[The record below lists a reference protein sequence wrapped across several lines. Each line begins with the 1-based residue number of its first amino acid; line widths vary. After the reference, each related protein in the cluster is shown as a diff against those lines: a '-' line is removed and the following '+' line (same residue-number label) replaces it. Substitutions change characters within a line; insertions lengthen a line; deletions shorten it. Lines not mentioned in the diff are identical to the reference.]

1 MRHSFRFLLLFAS
14 MAAMDALS
22 SHAAINVSGLR
33 CESAVNPLGIDA
45 AKPRLSWLLTSS
57 KRGQKQTAYQILA
70 ASDENKLQ
78 SDQADIWDSVSD
90 PAPLTALE
98 YYISLEDQSNQ
109 RQTSPPRRIDCHLAL
124 PVLSRQVSK
133 NGQISRGMSLACPYL
148 SRAPRRGAGAQR
160 RSQAGVGR

>member
-14 MAAMDALS
+14 MAAMGALS

-33 CESAVNPLGIDA
+33 CEFAVNPLGIDA

-78 SDQADIWDSVSD
+78 SGQADIWDSGKVAS
-90 PAPLTALE
+90 
-98 YYISLEDQSNQ
+98 DQS
-109 RQTSPPRRIDCHLAL
+109 I
-124 PVLSRQVSK
+124 QVSYK
-133 NGQISRGMSLACPYL
+133 GPTLSSWAGFLEGARLGQRW
-148 SRAPRRGAGAQR
+148 
-160 RSQAGVGR
+160 